1 MAKSENRHEHEIDI
15 PVSAEL
21 AKTIIE
27 NQTKEIELKKQ
38 EEDTKRQLL
47 KYNYDIAR
55 QSLQLQ
61 KEDRNEQRE
70 HQKKLLKWLMIFGGF
85 IALVLLVLVW
95 IAMYFDKEN
104 FLIEIVKIIGYGG
117 AGFWA
122 GSSRQK
128 FWHLPSHDTPDDA
141 NKTQE

>member
-1 MAKSENRHEHEIDI
+1 MQKSENEHELDI

-38 EEDTKRQLL
+38 EEDTKKQAL

-61 KEDRNEQRE
+61 KEDRKEQRE
-70 HQKKLLKWLMIFGGF
+70 HQKIFWDRLMLFGGF
-85 IALVLLVLVW
+85 IAVVLLVLVW
-95 IAMYFDKEN
+95 IAMYFGKEN
-104 FLIEIVKIIGYGG
+104 FLLEIVKIIGYSG

-128 FWHLPSHDTPDDA
+128 RNSQPPDTTE
-141 NKTQE
+141 NEE